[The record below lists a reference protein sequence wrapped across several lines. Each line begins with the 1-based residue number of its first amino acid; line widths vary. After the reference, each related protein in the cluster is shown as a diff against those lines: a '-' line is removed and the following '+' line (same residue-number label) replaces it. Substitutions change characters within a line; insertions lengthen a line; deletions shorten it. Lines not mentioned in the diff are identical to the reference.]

1 MSASYLTEV
10 STDAARGET
19 ARIYEEIR
27 RLTAGPLVALIYRHL
42 ASHPGALEALW
53 QGIGPLLVDG
63 ELQQQAWGCARDAW
77 VGPVPALAGAMPAI
91 DGREMARVIDVIDA
105 YNRANPVNYMIVCVV
120 RAAQSI
126 RAGTQVAAIAPR
138 AWSPPS
144 RIGAIAPIPAMADLP
159 TPVRAL
165 VDSFAK
171 SAAPG
176 APVLVPTLYRHLA
189 HWPALLEVVAREVQ
203 PRLAQ
208 EVFAPAIR
216 VFQASIDTAATSLVA
231 RHSLA
236 ADPLLATPAMN
247 EVFERFGEVIPE
259 MVVVGSFLRRLLRGD

>member
-1 MSASYLTEV
+1 MSTSYLTEV

-19 ARIYEEIR
+19 ARIFDEIR

-42 ASHPGALEALW
+42 ASRPGALEALW
-53 QGIGPLLVDG
+53 QSVGPLLTSG
-63 ELQQQAWGCARDAW
+63 ELQEQAWACARNAW
-77 VGPVPALAGAMPAI
+77 VGPVPSLVGAMPAI
-91 DGREMARVIDVIDA
+91 DRQEMARVIDVIDA

-120 RAAQSI
+120 RAAQSAS
-126 RAGTQVAAIAPR
+126 AGTPAPAMAASL
-138 AWSPPS
+138 WTPPP

-159 TPVRAL
+159 TAVRAL

-171 SAAPG
+171 TATPG

-216 VFQASIDTAATSLVA
+216 AFQAAANAAATALVA
-231 RHSLA
+231 RHGLC

-247 EVFERFGEVIPE
+247 EVFARFGEVIPE
-259 MVVVGSFLRRLLRGD
+259 MVVVGSFLRRLLREA